1 MRHFV
6 RACKPKAT
14 THHGVTHH
22 PLSSSLLPP
31 PLLLLLYFLPEDGF
45 RKSADFHSMTFSLAI
60 PLPQRTTYTHSLVFL
75 PSSSPSLLS
84 FSPCLSVLFWLSAF
98 CMTLLCS
105 EKRRRLQT
113 NCFYLVQIS
122 LSLLFIVS
130 HTLFQFVLQFW
141 TLKRVTSR
149 KGMMTQS
156 CWFSIFYTCIPI
168 QSKKGI
174 VWLYPV

>member
-1 MRHFV
+1 MLVSQKLQPITVLLIILF
-6 RACKPKAT
+6 PAT
-14 THHGVTHH
+14 TI
-22 PLSSSLLPP
+22 P

-45 RKSADFHSMTFSLAI
+45 RKSADFHSMTFLLAI
-60 PLPQRTTYTHSLVFL
+60 PLPQRTTFTHSLVFL

-84 FSPCLSVLFWLSAF
+84 FSPCLSLFCLSAF

-122 LSLLFIVS
+122 LSASLLFIVS
-130 HTLFQFVLQFW
+130 PTLFQFVLQFL

-156 CWFSIFYTCIPI
+156 C
-168 QSKKGI
+168 
-174 VWLYPV
+174 